1 MNRQESYRKKSSLN
15 VLFTS
20 SCLCFLLFFLLCVI
34 NGMPSHI
41 AKQTEINEW
50 LEAVTVFVFAS
61 PSPLSYRKGL
71 GWSMDFHRGRATLG
85 MCADQSC
92 WAHVY
97 AQMRDITLYPIS
109 LHANVDCKSE
119 IVFQTNVHF
128 FKILS
133 YKTGLCCFL
142 GLYFRECLIL
152 V

>member
-1 MNRQESYRKKSSLN
+1 M
-15 VLFTS
+15 
-20 SCLCFLLFFLLCVI
+20 
-34 NGMPSHI
+34 
-41 AKQTEINEW
+41 
-50 LEAVTVFVFAS
+50 
-61 PSPLSYRKGL
+61 
-71 GWSMDFHRGRATLG
+71 
-85 MCADQSC
+85 
-92 WAHVY
+92 Y

-152 V
+152 VQPACGLDFLGEAMCLEVAGTEKGV